1 MRITEA
7 QLRRIIRE
15 ELESVTGD
23 KMSILPPDVSP
34 ELFAKAF
41 KMYYGKGINQKY
53 GNRYDTKFDTGE
65 YLRSL
70 TRVDDYT
77 GKSHLTQQEAE
88 EALKLLEMCIK
99 GEQYEFGYWETL
111 HAIRN
116 LFKKTAENAMRDI
129 HYTYFDAI
137 INLEII
143 TYILYAPLSSMTHN
157 KISEMKNSV
166 NAEDLQKQIDV
177 LESLKAFTEPKQ
189 LSRSTLL
196 KLKRIAIDPEGLFQA
211 AELYRMLQNEK
222 NK

>member
-77 GKSHLTQQEAE
+77 GKSHLTQQEAQ

-129 HYTYFDAI
+129 YYTYFDAI

-143 TYILYAPLSSMTHN
+143 TSILYSPSSKITHD
-157 KISEMKNSV
+157 KISEMKNSF

-177 LESLKAFTEPKQ
+177 LESLKPFTEPKQ

-196 KLKRIAIDPEGLFQA
+196 KLKRVAVDPEGLFQA
-211 AELYRMLQNEK
+211 AQLYEML
-222 NK
+222 

>member
-41 KMYYGKGINQKY
+41 KIYYGSKEIQKIFVD
-53 GNRYDTKFDTGE
+53 RYDTKFDTGE

-88 EALKLLEMCIK
+88 EALKLVEMCIK
-99 GEQYEFGYWETL
+99 GEQYEFGYLEIVYS
-111 HAIRN
+111 IRK
-116 LFKKTAENAMRDI
+116 LFNKTVDNALKDI
-129 HYTYFDAI
+129 YYTYFSPN
-137 INLEII
+137 INIGII
-143 TYILYAPLSSMTHN
+143 THILYSPASIMTHT
-157 KISEMKNSV
+157 KISEIKNV
-166 NAEDLQKQIDV
+166 FNAEDLQKQIDA

-189 LSRSTLL
+189 LNRSTLL
-196 KLKRIAIDPEGLFQA
+196 KLKRLAIDPQGVFQA
-211 AELYRMLQNEK
+211 AQLYEML
-222 NK
+222 

>member
-41 KMYYGKGINQKY
+41 KMYYGSKQIQETY
-53 GNRYDTKFDTGE
+53 GNRYDDRYDTGRW
-65 YLRSL
+65 LSFL
-70 TRVDDYT
+70 TRTDNYT

-99 GEQYEFGYWETL
+99 GEQYEFGYLEIVYS
-111 HAIRN
+111 IRK
-116 LFKKTAENAMRDI
+116 LFKKTVDNALKDI
-129 HYTYFDAI
+129 YYTYFSPNI
-137 INLEII
+137 TIGII
-143 TYILYAPLSSMTHN
+143 THILYAPLSNMTHT

-166 NAEDLQKQIDV
+166 NAEDLQKQIDA
-177 LESLKAFTEPKQ
+177 LELLKAFTEPKQ
-189 LSRSTLL
+189 LNRSTLL
-196 KLKRIAIDPEGLFQA
+196 KLKRIAIDPEGLLQA
-211 AELYRMLQNEK
+211 AQLYEML
-222 NK
+222 

>member
-1 MRITEA
+1 MKITEA

-23 KMSILPPDVSP
+23 RMSILPPDVSP

-41 KMYYGKGINQKY
+41 KMYYGNKEIQETY
-53 GNRYDTKFDTGE
+53 GNRYDDRYDTGRW
-65 YLRSL
+65 LSFL

-99 GEQYEFGYWETL
+99 GEQYEFGYFEIVYS
-111 HAIRN
+111 IRK
-116 LFKKTAENAMRDI
+116 LFNKTVDNALKDI
-129 HYTYFDAI
+129 YYTYFSPNI
-137 INLEII
+137 TIGII
-143 TYILYAPLSSMTHN
+143 TRILYAPLSSMTHN

-166 NAEDLQKQIDV
+166 NAEDLQKQIDA
-177 LESLKAFTEPKQ
+177 LELLKAFTEPKQ

-196 KLKRIAIDPEGLFQA
+196 KLKRLAIDPEGVFQA
-211 AELYRMLQNEK
+211 AQLYEML
-222 NK
+222 

>member
-34 ELFAKAF
+34 ELFVKAF
-41 KMYYGKGINQKY
+41 KMYYGKGIKEKY
-53 GNRYDTKFDTGE
+53 VNRYDARFDTGQW
-65 YLRSL
+65 LRSL

-99 GEQYEFGYWETL
+99 GEQYEFGYWEIL

-116 LFKKTAENAMRDI
+116 LFKKTADNAMRDI
-129 HYTYFDAI
+129 NDTYFSTSK
-137 INLEII
+137 NLLVISH
-143 TYILYAPLSSMTHN
+143 ILYGPHSNMTHN
-157 KISEMKNSV
+157 KIIEMKNDF
-166 NAEDLQKQIDV
+166 NAEDLQNQIDI
-177 LESLKAFTEPKQ
+177 LNSLKVFTEPKQ
-189 LSRSTLL
+189 LSRSNLL
-196 KLKRIAIDPEGLFQA
+196 KLKRLAVDPQGVFQA
-211 AELYRMLQNEK
+211 AQLYEML
-222 NK
+222 